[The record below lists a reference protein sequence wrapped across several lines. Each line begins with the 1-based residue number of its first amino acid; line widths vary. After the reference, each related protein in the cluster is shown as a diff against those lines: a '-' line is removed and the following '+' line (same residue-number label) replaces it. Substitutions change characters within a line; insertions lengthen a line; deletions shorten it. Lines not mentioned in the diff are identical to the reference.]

1 MLALQNTLL
10 FILGK
15 VMNQF
20 DLPNLYGIIGYPL
33 EHTLSPFLHTS
44 AFKARKIPALLLPWQ
59 TPANKLSLFVD
70 AMRLIKVKGCCVT
83 IPHKRAIIS
92 LLDDITPQAKAVG
105 AVNCLYWKNNAL
117 CGDNTDVIGFM
128 DPLLSS
134 AILSQF
140 KKVLLLGSGGGARAV
155 IVGLKRLGYSDIT
168 VTARHLAASHQLAN
182 EFNIKSIPWPLRS
195 TSDANFIINSTAL
208 GMSGEL
214 ESQTPYLADWF
225 KKRKGLAYDIVY
237 TPIMTRFCQEATAA
251 NWHTISGLD
260 MFFAQANA
268 QFVLWTGQP
277 LPKVLKEDLALLLN
291 TKQK

>member
-1 MLALQNTLL
+1 MS
-10 FILGK
+10 
-15 VMNQF
+15 QF

-33 EHTLSPFLHTS
+33 AHTLSPFLHTS
-44 AFKARKIPALLLPWQ
+44 AFKARNIPALLLPWQ
-59 TPANKLSLFVD
+59 TPADKLSLFVK
-70 AMRLIKVKGCCVT
+70 AVRLMKVKGCCIT

-105 AVNCLYWKNNAL
+105 AVNCLYWENNML
-117 CGDNTDVIGFM
+117 YGDNTDVIGFM
-128 DPLLSS
+128 DPLLNNPT
-134 AILSQF
+134 LSQF
-140 KKVLLLGSGGGARAV
+140 KKVLLLGCGGGARAV
-155 IVGLKRLGYSDIT
+155 IVGLKLLGYSDIT
-168 VTARHLAASHQLAN
+168 VTGRHLAAGHQLAN
-182 EFNIKSIPWPLRS
+182 EFNIQSIPWLLRN
-195 TSDANFIINSTAL
+195 TSDANFIINATTL

-237 TPIMTRFCQEATAA
+237 TPIMTRFCQEAKAA

-268 QFVLWTGQP
+268 QFLLWTGQT
-277 LPKVLKEDLALLLN
+277 LPKALKDDLALLLK